1 MPVAQTPAIGQFF
14 SQMKRALV
22 IAWMSSAW
30 LVVHAADQPLL
41 RVYIAA
47 KGPGAGLHAAD
58 FPMFPKLGY
67 ISDKPDLIIS
77 QLENV
82 AFGLR
87 PGDPKP
93 DGGKP
98 SPTEDPR
105 SLQLHLSAKDAAALN
120 KLTSAHLGS
129 RLLLMLN
136 DQPLV
141 APEIKTPMIGQSM
154 YISHV
159 PKELNTK
166 ELKGKLETL
175 VQKPKQS
182 QPSATPVPKA

>member
-1 MPVAQTPAIGQFF
+1 
-14 SQMKRALV
+14 MKRALV
-22 IAWMSSAW
+22 IVWMLSVG

-41 RVYIAA
+41 KVYIVA
-47 KGPGAGLHAAD
+47 KEPGAGLHAAD

-77 QLENV
+77 QLDNV

-87 PGDPKP
+87 PGGPKP

-98 SPTEDPR
+98 VPAEDPR
-105 SLQLHLSAKDAAALN
+105 SLRLNLSAKDAAALN

-141 APEIKTPMIGQSM
+141 APEIKNPMIGQSM

-159 PKELNTK
+159 PKELNAK
-166 ELKGKLETL
+166 ELKAKLETL

-182 QPSATPVPKA
+182 QPSATPVPKE

>member
-1 MPVAQTPAIGQFF
+1 MRIGQFF

-22 IAWMSSAW
+22 IAWMLTVG

-47 KGPGAGLHAAD
+47 KEPGAGLHAAD
-58 FPMFPKLGY
+58 FPAFPKLGY

-82 AFGLR
+82 TFGARPAAPNPDTGKSKLVEDQHSLR
-87 PGDPKP
+87 
-93 DGGKP
+93 
-98 SPTEDPR
+98 
-105 SLQLHLSAKDAAALN
+105 LYLSAKDAAALN
-120 KLTSAHLGS
+120 KLTSAHVGS

-141 APEIKTPMIGQSM
+141 APEIKNPMIGQSM

-159 PKELNTK
+159 PRELNAK
-166 ELKGKLETL
+166 ELKAKLETL
-175 VQKPKQS
+175 VQKPNQS
-182 QPSATPVPKA
+182 EPTATPVPKA

>member
-1 MPVAQTPAIGQFF
+1 
-14 SQMKRALV
+14 MKRALV
-22 IAWMSSAW
+22 IAWMLSVG
-30 LVVHAADQPLL
+30 LVVHAADQPQL

-47 KGPGAGLHAAD
+47 KDPGAGLHAAD

-67 ISDKPDLIIS
+67 INDKPDLIIS

-82 AFGLR
+82 AFGFR
-87 PGDPKP
+87 PGGPRP
-93 DGGKP
+93 DGGKRAP
-98 SPTEDPR
+98 IEDPR
-105 SLQLHLSAKDAAALN
+105 SLQLYLSAKDAAALN

-141 APEIKTPMIGQSM
+141 APEVKNPMIGQSM

-159 PKELNTK
+159 PKELNAK
-166 ELKGKLETL
+166 ELKAKLETL
-175 VQKPKQS
+175 VQKPKQA
-182 QPSATPVPKA
+182 QPSATPGPKA

>member
-1 MPVAQTPAIGQFF
+1 
-14 SQMKRALV
+14 MKRALV
-22 IAWMSSAW
+22 IAWMLSVT
-30 LVVHAADQPLL
+30 LVMHAADQPLL
-41 RVYIAA
+41 KVYIAA
-47 KGPGAGLHAAD
+47 KEPGAGLHAAD
-58 FPMFPKLGY
+58 FPAFPKLGY

-87 PGDPKP
+87 PGAPKP
-93 DGGKP
+93 DGGNA
-98 SPTEDPR
+98 SPTEDSR
-105 SLQLHLSAKDAAALN
+105 SLQLSLSAKDATALN
-120 KLTSAHLGS
+120 KLTSAHVGS

-159 PKELNTK
+159 PKDLNTK
-166 ELKGKLETL
+166 ELKAKLETL
-175 VQKPKQS
+175 VQKPKPS
-182 QPSATPVPKA
+182 QPSATSVSKT